1 MVCVRWHR
9 SWLWFGRVIARES
22 LVSENKNKKELAP
35 ENENKKE
42 LALHMIRRTNK

>member
-1 MVCVRWHR
+1 MMCARGHR
-9 SWLWFGRVIARES
+9 NWLWFGRVIARES
-22 LVSENKNKKELAP
+22 LAS